1 MVIAKDIKENISMA
15 SIRKLF
21 RNHVVNNRLE
31 RQRAAEK
38 IQELNVVCRSMDQ
51 LVSTLSGG
59 NQQKVL
65 FGKWLESRPNLLIL
79 DEPTRGIDIH
89 AKAEI
94 YEIMDNIA
102 KQGVAIIMIS
112 SELPELIGMSDRIY
126 VMRRGSISLEIDRK
140 EDMTQEKILAST
152 L

>member
-1 MVIAKDIKENISMA
+1 MA
-15 SIRKLF
+15 SIKKLF
-21 RNHVVNNRLE
+21 RYHVLNNRLE
-31 RQRAAEK
+31 RKEAEAK
-38 IQELNVVCRSMDQ
+38 IKELNVICRSMDQ

-65 FGKWLESRPNLLIL
+65 FAKWLESKPDLLIL
-79 DEPTRGIDIH
+79 DEPTRGIDIN

-126 VMRRGSISLEIDRK
+126 VMRRGSISLEINK
-140 EDMTQEKILAST
+140 NEEMTQERILANT

>member
-1 MVIAKDIKENISMA
+1 MA
-15 SIRKLF
+15 SIYQLF
-21 RNHVVNNRLE
+21 KNHMINKKLE
-31 RQRAAEK
+31 REEAATK
-38 IQELNVVCRSMDQ
+38 IKELNVICRTMDQ

-65 FGKWLESRPNLLIL
+65 FAKWLESKPDLLIL
-79 DEPTRGIDIH
+79 DEPTRGIDVN

-94 YEIMDNIA
+94 YEIMDGIA
-102 KQGVAIIMIS
+102 KQGVAIMMIS

-126 VMRRGSISLEIDRK
+126 VMKKGSISLEIEEK
-140 EDMTQEKILAST
+140 AQMTQERILAST

>member
-1 MVIAKDIKENISMA
+1 MA
-15 SIRKLF
+15 SIKKLF
-21 RNHVVNNRLE
+21 KHHILNNRLE
-31 RQRAAEK
+31 RKEAETK
-38 IQELNVVCRSMDQ
+38 IKELNVICRSMDQ

-65 FGKWLESRPNLLIL
+65 FAKWLESKPDLLIL
-79 DEPTRGIDIH
+79 DEPTRGIDIN

-126 VMRRGSISLEIDRK
+126 VMRRGSISLEIDK
-140 EDMTQEKILAST
+140 NEEMTQERILANT

>member
-1 MVIAKDIKENISMA
+1 M
-15 SIRKLF
+15 
-21 RNHVVNNRLE
+21 
-31 RQRAAEK
+31 
-38 IQELNVVCRSMDQ
+38 
-51 LVSTLSGG
+51 
-59 NQQKVL
+59 L